1 MKEYNVYQ
9 MALGLGILE
18 GICMD
23 LHLCDV
29 IGGNGLDDEYLER
42 ITKALNSL
50 QISCESL
57 NADGALLQ
65 QISSLIAEQT
75 SGNMDRRHAVVNA
88 KIRVTLAGVDK
99 TLSERKFFVLSKEEA
114 EFQSNPKLFGESF
127 PQKYSIDA
135 VRDALAAG
143 GCYAAS
149 QYTACVFHCM
159 RVAEHG
165 LRKLAANTMLRV
177 RITDRGKVCPIEYGT
192 WNKVI
197 TAIRAKIAKIRNR
210 PDSAKKDDDLTFFS
224 SAADQCEYM
233 KDIWRN
239 EISHTRRWYKKEEA
253 LGVINRVKDFVRVVG
268 DHKGS
273 PVAEDTFALVISKA
287 VDAVAKTA
295 RGEPQTLPIPSLTAP
310 SSPSA

>member
-29 IGGNGLDDEYLER
+29 IGGEGLDDEYIGR
-42 ITKALNSL
+42 ITKALNTL
-50 QISCESL
+50 KVSCESL

-65 QISSLIAEQT
+65 QISSLVTEQT
-75 SGNMDRRHAVVNA
+75 SGNLDRRHAVVNA
-88 KIRVTLAGVDK
+88 KIRVALDGVDK

-114 EFQSNPKLFGESF
+114 EFQGNPKLFGESF
-127 PQKYSIDA
+127 PEKYSIDA
-135 VRDALAAG
+135 LRDALAAG

-165 LRKLAANTMLRV
+165 LRKLASNRMLRV
-177 RITDRGKVCPIEYGT
+177 KITDHGKVCPIEYGT

-197 TAIRAKIAKIRNR
+197 TAIRAKITKIRNR
-210 PDSAKKDDDLTFFS
+210 PDSVKKDDDLKFFS

-253 LGVINRVKDFVRVVG
+253 LAVINRVKDFVRVVG

-273 PVAEDTFALVISKA
+273 PIAEDTFALVVAKA
-287 VDAVAKTA
+287 VDAAAKTA
-295 RGEPQTLPIPSLTAP
+295 HSEPLALPARSQARTPNA
-310 SSPSA
+310 